1 MARNFALQVLRGT
14 LANMPTLENG
24 EFYLATDQGSLY
36 VGFGG
41 VNYQVAKMA
50 TQIQDG
56 NIPTQLLAIDAE
68 GDAQVDVKNFPATQ
82 AVTGTVGVSGVVPTT
97 QQGGASGLLG
107 DTQVKGV
114 QGTIALMVQDFK
126 DAGRTP
132 VTLFVDQ
139 AAGVAAEA
147 LATMTINKGGTVT
160 TGTSYTVTAGKTLRI
175 TQFTVTVKSSATVIV
190 NGRAR
195 FRAAAAV
202 LATSPIFIAGEAG
215 SNGAVALDTNSS
227 NLAIPDGQEF
237 AGGQQ
242 VGISHIESTATGTI
256 SVIAIGFEY

>member
-14 LANMPTLENG
+14 LANMPTLNNG
-24 EFYLATDQGSLY
+24 EFYLAIDQGTLY
-36 VGFGG
+36 VGFSG

-56 NIPTQLLAIDAE
+56 NTPSQLLAIDAE
-68 GDAQVDVKNFPATQ
+68 GDAQVDVKNFPVSQ
-82 AVTGTVGVSGVVPTT
+82 AVTGTVAVSGIVATT
-97 QQGGASGLLG
+97 QQGAASGLSG
-107 DTQVKGV
+107 DTQIKGV
-114 QGTIALMVQDFK
+114 QGTVALMVQDFK

-132 VTLFVDQ
+132 ITLFIDQ
-139 AAGVAAEA
+139 VAGIAVEA
-147 LATMTINKGGTVT
+147 LATMTINKGGTVS
-160 TGTSYTVTAGKTLRI
+160 TGTQYTVTAGKTLRI
-175 TQFTVTVKSSATVIV
+175 SQFTVSVKASAATEV

-195 FRAAAAV
+195 LRSATTV
-202 LATSPIFIAGEAG
+202 LATSPIFIAGETSSLA
-215 SNGAVALDTNSS
+215 AVALTTGSS

-256 SVIAIGFEY
+256 SIIAIGFEY